1 MITEVYFIEG
11 LYLYTEVGSSG
22 RGVLA
27 SSEQGS
33 QVQLVVPGCDK
44 WTQRRDASWILWIWW
59 WIFKANIQV
68 KGSKALVAKEN
79 R

>member
-27 SSEQGS
+27 FSEQGS
-33 QVQLVVPGCDK
+33 QVPGRVK
-44 WTQRRDASWILWIWW
+44 RTQQRGAS
-59 WIFKANIQV
+59 
-68 KGSKALVAKEN
+68 
-79 R
+79 

>member
-11 LYLYTEVGSSG
+11 LYLYTEVRSSG

-33 QVQLVVPGCDK
+33 QVQLVVPGRVK
-44 WTQRRDASWILWIWW
+44 RTLQRDVSLGATLVVD
-59 WIFKANIQV
+59 IQ
-68 KGSKALVAKEN
+68 GEYPSE
-79 R
+79 RIQSDGC

>member
-27 SSEQGS
+27 SHEQGS
-33 QVQLVVPGCDK
+33 QVPLAVPVCVRR
-44 WTQRRDASWILWIWW
+44 TQQRGAS
-59 WIFKANIQV
+59 
-68 KGSKALVAKEN
+68 
-79 R
+79 

>member
-11 LYLYTEVGSSG
+11 LYLYTGVGSSG

-27 SSEQGS
+27 SHKQGS
-33 QVQLVVPGCDK
+33 QVPFAEPVHVRK
-44 WTQRRDASWILWIWW
+44 TQQRDASKDVILVVDISSECPGERA
-59 WIFKANIQV
+59 KV
-68 KGSKALVAKEN
+68 TDAKET